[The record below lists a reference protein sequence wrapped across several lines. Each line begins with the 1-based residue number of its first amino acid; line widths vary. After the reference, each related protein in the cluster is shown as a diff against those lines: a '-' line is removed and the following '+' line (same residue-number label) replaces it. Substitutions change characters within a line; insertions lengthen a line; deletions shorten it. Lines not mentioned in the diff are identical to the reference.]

1 MGGVLGD
8 TSAGVVLGVI
18 IQWAVSKEDI
28 IRWVVS

>member
-8 TSAGVVLGVI
+8 TSAGFVLGVI

-28 IRWVVS
+28 IQ